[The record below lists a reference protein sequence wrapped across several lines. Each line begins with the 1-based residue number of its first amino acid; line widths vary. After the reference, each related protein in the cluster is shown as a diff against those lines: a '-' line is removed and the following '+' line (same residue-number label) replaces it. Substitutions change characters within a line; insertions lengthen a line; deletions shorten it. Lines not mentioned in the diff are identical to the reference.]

1 MNHFLSALQRFEL
14 KSTGKWFL
22 LSAIIGIVAGAGAIG
37 FHVIGQAVQFTAL
50 HKIAGFHA
58 GEAAAEGALFEE
70 HAATGGEAMPAETAD
85 ASASEAPP
93 ANDGF
98 HPWLLVAVMAAGGL
112 ASGLLVYTFA
122 PEAEGHGTDA
132 AIDAFHN
139 KRGEIRGRIPII
151 KTIASAITLGTG
163 GSAGREGPIAQIGA
177 GFGSFFGGLLKLPA
191 RDRRIMLAAGM
202 GAGVGAIFRAPLA
215 GAVFAGEI
223 LYRDADIESDA
234 IVPAAISSAVAYSVF
249 CLWLP
254 PSLRFVPLFG
264 PDIGYEITSPLE
276 LLPYGAMAIVL
287 ALAGMLYIQI
297 FYGVHALF
305 KKLPIV
311 PHLRPMIGA
320 ALAGMVGIGLW
331 TAFDHDHAA
340 LAVLGSGYGLLQT
353 LFGPT
358 ATVGPLL
365 LLTVALVKI
374 LTTSLTISSGGSGGV
389 FGPSMVIGGCLGGAV
404 GLVFHEWF
412 PELVKHP
419 QAFAIVGMAGFF
431 SGCARAPLSTVLM
444 VSEMTGG
451 YSLLLPTLWV
461 STLTFL
467 LGRRWTLYI
476 KQVPTRLDS
485 PAHRGDFFV
494 DVLEGIKVENV
505 FKRAPSLKL
514 IHEGTT
520 LDDIVHMLAESTQ
533 RYFPVV
539 DASGKLVGI
548 FSEENVRSYLYD
560 DTIWQIANAR
570 DVMNGNVVTV
580 TPNDD
585 LNTALGKFTAT
596 NVDELPVVSATDQQQ
611 LIGIITRKDVIAAY
625 NLRRLEHEK
634 LRRAAGNFRRGSGQ
648 A

>member
-1 MNHFLSALQRFEL
+1 MNHLLSALHRFEL
-14 KSTGKWFL
+14 RSTGKWFL
-22 LSAIIGIVAGAGAIG
+22 LSAIIGLVAGVGAIG
-37 FHVIGQAVQFTAL
+37 FHVIGQAVQYTAL
-50 HKIAGFHA
+50 HKVAGFHA
-58 GEAAAEGALFEE
+58 GEAAAEGALFEPLPRATGTDE
-70 HAATGGEAMPAETAD
+70 ADAEAATD
-85 ASASEAPP
+85 HS
-93 ANDGF
+93 GF
-98 HPWLLVAVMAAGGL
+98 QPWLLIAVMAGGGL

-139 KRGEIRGRIPII
+139 KRGEIRGRIPVI

-177 GFGSFFGGLLKLPA
+177 GFGAFLGGLLKLPA

-264 PDIGYEITSPLE
+264 PDISYGIDSPLE
-276 LLPYGAMAIVL
+276 LLPYGAMAILL
-287 ALAGMLYIQI
+287 ALAGVLYIKT

-305 KKLPIV
+305 KKLPIL

-320 ALAGMVGIGLW
+320 ALTGLVGVGLW
-331 TAFDHDHAA
+331 IAFDHNHDA
-340 LAVLGSGYGLLQT
+340 LAVLGSGYGLLQK
-353 LFGPT
+353 LFGPE
-358 ATVGPLL
+358 ASVGPMLL
-365 LLTVALVKI
+365 ITVALVKI

-389 FGPSMVIGGCLGGAV
+389 FGPSMVIGGCLGGAI
-404 GLVFHEWF
+404 GMVFHELW
-412 PELVKHP
+412 PGLVQHP

-494 DVLEGIKVENV
+494 DVLEGIKVDNV

-520 LDDIVHMLAESTQ
+520 LDDIVHALAESIQ

-548 FSEENVRSYLYD
+548 FSEEDVRGYLYD

-580 TPNDD
+580 TPDDD

-596 NVDELPVVSATDQQQ
+596 NVDELPVVAADDRQH

-634 LRRAAGNFRRGSGQ
+634 MRRAAGLEREPVGQ

>member
-1 MNHFLSALQRFEL
+1 LNHVLLAIKRLEL
-14 KSTGKWFL
+14 RSTGKWFL
-22 LSAIIGIVAGAGAIG
+22 LSAVIGVVAGIGAIG
-37 FHVIGQAVQFTAL
+37 FHLVGQCVQHTAL
-50 HKIAGFHA
+50 GRIAHFHP
-58 GEAAAEGALFEE
+58 GEAVAEGSIFPEPE
-70 HAATGGEAMPAETAD
+70 GQ
-85 ASASEAPP
+85 
-93 ANDGF
+93 F
-98 HPWLLVAVMAAGGL
+98 QPWLLVAVMAAGGL

-177 GFGSFFGGLLKLPA
+177 GFGSFLGGVLKLPA

-234 IVPAAISSAVAYSVF
+234 LVPAAMSSAIAYSVF

-254 PSLRFVPLFG
+254 RELRFMPLFG
-264 PDIGYEITSPLE
+264 PHMAFEVASPLE
-276 LLPYGAMAIVL
+276 LLPYTAMAIVL
-287 ALAGMLYIQI
+287 VLAGVLYIQT
-297 FYGVHALF
+297 FYGMHRLF
-305 KKLPIV
+305 KRLPIL
-311 PHLRPMIGA
+311 PHLKPMIGGT
-320 ALAGMVGIGLW
+320 LAGLTGLGLW
-331 TAFDHDHAA
+331 WAFGHDRDA
-340 LAVLGSGYGLLQT
+340 LAVLGSGYGLLQKM
-353 LFGPT
+353 FGREM
-358 ATVGPLL
+358 TVAPLL
-365 LLTVALVKI
+365 LVAVALVKI
-374 LTTSLTISSGGSGGV
+374 ITTSFTISSGGSGGV
-389 FGPSMVIGGCLGGAV
+389 FGPSMVIGGCVGGAV
-404 GLVFHEWF
+404 GQVFHQWM
-412 PELVKHP
+412 PTLVPHP

-451 YSLLLPTLWV
+451 YGLLLPTLWV

-494 DVLEGIKVENV
+494 DVLEGIRVENV
-505 FKRAPSLKL
+505 YQRGPRLKL

-520 LDDIVHMLAESTQ
+520 LDEIVHALAESTQ

-539 DASGKLVGI
+539 DATGKMLGI
-548 FSEENVRSYLYD
+548 FSAEDVRGYLYD

-570 DVMNGNVVTV
+570 DVMKSDVVTV
-580 TPNDD
+580 TPDED
-585 LNTALGKFTAT
+585 LNSALSKFTAI
-596 NVDELPVVSATDQQQ
+596 NVDELPVVDSRDRQKI
-611 LIGIITRKDVIAAY
+611 LGILRRKEVITAY
-625 NLRRLEHEK
+625 NLRRLEHK
-634 LRRAAGNFRRGSGQ
+634 RQRAAGDDARGV
-648 A
+648 

>member
-1 MNHFLSALQRFEL
+1 VNHLLSAIKRLEL
-14 KSTGKWFL
+14 RSTGKWFL
-22 LSAIIGIVAGAGAIG
+22 LSAVIGVVAGLGAIG
-37 FHVIGQAVQFTAL
+37 FHVVGQCVQHVAL
-50 HKIAGFHA
+50 GRIARFHA
-58 GEAAAEGALFEE
+58 GEAVAEGAIFVPYE
-70 HAATGGEAMPAETAD
+70 GIFQPA
-85 ASASEAPP
+85 
-93 ANDGF
+93 
-98 HPWLLVAVMAAGGL
+98 LLVAVMALGGL
-112 ASGLLVYTFA
+112 VSGLLVYTFA

-139 KRGEIRGRIPII
+139 KRGEIRGRIPIV
-151 KTIASAITLGTG
+151 KTLASAITLGTG

-177 GFGSFFGGLLKLPA
+177 GFGSFLAGLLNLPA

-234 IVPAAISSAVAYSVF
+234 LVPAAMSSAVAYSVF

-254 PSLRFVPLFG
+254 QKLRFVPLFG
-264 PDIGYEITSPLE
+264 PHMAFDIDSPLE
-276 LLPYGAMAIVL
+276 LVPYAAMAVVLVL
-287 ALAGMLYIQI
+287 AGVLYIKTFYGMHRLFKRLPILPHFKPMFGATLAGLVGLGMWW
-297 FYGVHALF
+297 LF
-305 KKLPIV
+305 A
-311 PHLRPMIGA
+311 RNN
-320 ALAGMVGIGLW
+320 
-331 TAFDHDHAA
+331 DA
-340 LAVLGSGYGLLQT
+340 LAVLGSGYGLLQKM
-353 LFGPT
+353 FGKAPEV
-358 ATVGPLL
+358 APLL
-365 LLTVALVKI
+365 LVAVALVKI

-404 GLVFHEWF
+404 GLLFHGWW
-412 PELVKHP
+412 PWLVKHP

-451 YSLLLPTLWV
+451 YGLLLPTLWV

-467 LGRRWTLYI
+467 LGRRWTLYV

-494 DVLEGIKVENV
+494 DVLEGIRVENV
-505 FKRAPSLKL
+505 FQRNPQLKL

-520 LDDIVHMLAESTQ
+520 LDEIVHALAESTQ

-539 DASGKLVGI
+539 DAAGRMVGI
-548 FSEENVRSYLYD
+548 FSAEDVRGYLYD

-570 DVMNGNVVTV
+570 DVMKSSVVTV
-580 TPNDD
+580 SPGDD
-585 LNTALGKFTAT
+585 LNTALGKFTSI
-596 NVDELPVVSATDQQQ
+596 NVDELPVVDAADRQK
-611 LIGIITRKDVIAAY
+611 LLGILRRKEVIAAY

-634 LRRAAGNFRRGSGQ
+634 LRRASRGTDGEV
-648 A
+648 

>member
-1 MNHFLSALQRFEL
+1 MNHLLSALHRFEL
-14 KSTGKWFL
+14 RSTGKWFL
-22 LSAIIGIVAGAGAIG
+22 LSAIIGLVAGVGAIG
-37 FHVIGQAVQFTAL
+37 FHVIGQAVQYTAL
-50 HKIAGFHA
+50 HKVAGFHA
-58 GEAAAEGALFEE
+58 GEAAAEGALFEPLPHATGPGE
-70 HAATGGEAMPAETAD
+70 ADAEAATD
-85 ASASEAPP
+85 HS
-93 ANDGF
+93 GF
-98 HPWLLVAVMAAGGL
+98 QPWLLIAVMAGGGL

-139 KRGEIRGRIPII
+139 KRGEIRGRIPVI

-177 GFGSFFGGLLKLPA
+177 GFGAFLGGLLKLPA

-264 PDIGYEITSPLE
+264 PNISYGIDSPLE
-276 LLPYGAMAIVL
+276 LLPYGAMAILL
-287 ALAGMLYIQI
+287 ALAGVLYIKT

-305 KKLPIV
+305 KKLPIL

-320 ALAGMVGIGLW
+320 ALTGLVGVGLW
-331 TAFDHDHAA
+331 IAFDHNHDA
-340 LAVLGSGYGLLQT
+340 LAVLGSGYGLLQK
-353 LFGPT
+353 LFGPE
-358 ATVGPLL
+358 ASVGPMLL
-365 LLTVALVKI
+365 ITVALVKI

-389 FGPSMVIGGCLGGAV
+389 FGPSMVIGGCLGGAI
-404 GLVFHEWF
+404 GMVFHELW
-412 PELVKHP
+412 PGLVQHP

-494 DVLEGIKVENV
+494 DVLEGIKVDNV

-520 LDDIVHMLAESTQ
+520 LDDIVHALAESIQ

-539 DASGKLVGI
+539 DANGKLVGI
-548 FSEENVRSYLYD
+548 FSEEDVRGYLYD

-580 TPNDD
+580 TPDDD

-596 NVDELPVVSATDQQQ
+596 NVDELPVVAADDRQH

-634 LRRAAGNFRRGSGQ
+634 MRRAAGLEREPVGQ

>member
-1 MNHFLSALQRFEL
+1 MNHLLSALHRFEL
-14 KSTGKWFL
+14 RSTGKWFL
-22 LSAIIGIVAGAGAIG
+22 LSAIIGLVAGVGAIG
-37 FHVIGQAVQFTAL
+37 FHVIGQAVQYTAL
-50 HKIAGFHA
+50 HKVAGFHA
-58 GEAAAEGALFEE
+58 GEAAAEGALFEPLPRATGTGE
-70 HAATGGEAMPAETAD
+70 ADTEAATD
-85 ASASEAPP
+85 HS
-93 ANDGF
+93 GF
-98 HPWLLVAVMAAGGL
+98 QPWLLIAVMAGGGL

-139 KRGEIRGRIPII
+139 KRGEIRGRIPVI

-177 GFGSFFGGLLKLPA
+177 GFGAFLGGLLKLPA

-264 PDIGYEITSPLE
+264 PNISYGIDSPLE
-276 LLPYGAMAIVL
+276 LLPYGAMAILL
-287 ALAGMLYIQI
+287 ALAGVLYIKT

-305 KKLPIV
+305 KKLPIL

-320 ALAGMVGIGLW
+320 ALTGLVGVGLW
-331 TAFDHDHAA
+331 IAFDHNHDA
-340 LAVLGSGYGLLQT
+340 LAVLGSGYGLLQK
-353 LFGPT
+353 LFGPE
-358 ATVGPLL
+358 ASVGPMLL
-365 LLTVALVKI
+365 ITVALVKI

-389 FGPSMVIGGCLGGAV
+389 FGPSMVIGGCLGGAI
-404 GLVFHEWF
+404 GMVFHEFW
-412 PELVKHP
+412 PGLVQHP

-494 DVLEGIKVENV
+494 DVLEGIKVDNV

-520 LDDIVHMLAESTQ
+520 LDDIVHALAESIQ

-539 DASGKLVGI
+539 DANGKLVGI
-548 FSEENVRSYLYD
+548 FSEEDVRGYLYD

-580 TPNDD
+580 TPDDD

-596 NVDELPVVSATDQQQ
+596 NVDELPVVAADDRQH

-634 LRRAAGNFRRGSGQ
+634 MRRAAGLEREPVGQ

>member
-1 MNHFLSALQRFEL
+1 MNHLLSALHRFEL
-14 KSTGKWFL
+14 RSTGKWFL
-22 LSAIIGIVAGAGAIG
+22 LSAIIGLVAGVGAIG
-37 FHVIGQAVQFTAL
+37 FHVIGQAVQYTAL
-50 HKIAGFHA
+50 HKVAGFHA
-58 GEAAAEGALFEE
+58 GEAAAEGALFEPLPRATGTGE
-70 HAATGGEAMPAETAD
+70 TDAEAATD
-85 ASASEAPP
+85 HS
-93 ANDGF
+93 GF
-98 HPWLLVAVMAAGGL
+98 QPWLLIAVMAGGGL

-139 KRGEIRGRIPII
+139 KRGEIRGRIPVI

-177 GFGSFFGGLLKLPA
+177 GFGAFLGGLLKLPA

-264 PDIGYEITSPLE
+264 PDISYGIDSPLE
-276 LLPYGAMAIVL
+276 LLPYGAMAILL
-287 ALAGMLYIQI
+287 ALAGVLYIKT

-305 KKLPIV
+305 KKLPIL

-320 ALAGMVGIGLW
+320 ALTGLVGVGLW
-331 TAFDHDHAA
+331 IAFDHNHDA
-340 LAVLGSGYGLLQT
+340 LAVLGSGYGLLQK
-353 LFGPT
+353 LFGPE
-358 ATVGPLL
+358 ASVGPMLL
-365 LLTVALVKI
+365 ITVALVKI

-389 FGPSMVIGGCLGGAV
+389 FGPSMVIGGCLGGAI
-404 GLVFHEWF
+404 GMVFHELW
-412 PELVKHP
+412 PGLVQHP

-494 DVLEGIKVENV
+494 DVLEGIKVDNV

-520 LDDIVHMLAESTQ
+520 LDDIVHALAESIQ

-548 FSEENVRSYLYD
+548 FSEEDVRGYLYD

-580 TPNDD
+580 TPDDD

-596 NVDELPVVSATDQQQ
+596 NVDELPVVAADDRQH

-634 LRRAAGNFRRGSGQ
+634 MRRAAGLEREPVGQ